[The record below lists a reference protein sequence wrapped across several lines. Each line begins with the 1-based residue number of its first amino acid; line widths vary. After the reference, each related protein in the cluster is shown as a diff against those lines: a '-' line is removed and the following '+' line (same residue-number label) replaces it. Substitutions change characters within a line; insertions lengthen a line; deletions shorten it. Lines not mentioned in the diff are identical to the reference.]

1 MINFAPVMNQSNL
14 TLTALHYGVISG
26 LAVFTFY
33 FLLYATGNNLFGP
46 ASMLGV
52 WIPVVF
58 IVLATR
64 SHRDQ
69 NLGGSLSYGQ
79 GVAIGIMT
87 TVFSVTLFGLS
98 FYLFGVLYAAEL
110 IEFYKSQAAE
120 GLERGK
126 DFVSEA
132 LLDKALEGLE
142 QATMS
147 SLAFS
152 ESFNKFLWGG
162 VVSLVTA
169 GVMRK
174 KGAVTENSDWQ

>member
-1 MINFAPVMNQSNL
+1 MINFAPAMNQSNL
-14 TLTALHYGVISG
+14 TKTALHYGVISG
-26 LAVFTFY
+26 LTVFAFY

-46 ASMLGV
+46 ASMLGI

-64 SHRDQ
+64 FHRDQ
-69 NLGGSLSYGQ
+69 NLGGALSYGQ
-79 GVAIGIMT
+79 GFAMGMMT
-87 TVFSVTLFGLS
+87 TVFSVTLFGLC
-98 FYLFGVLYAAEL
+98 FYLFGILYATGL
-110 IEFYKSQAAE
+110 VEFYKSQAAE
-120 GLERGK
+120 GLEQGK
-126 DFVSEA
+126 DFVSEDI
-132 LLDKALEGLE
+132 LDKALEGLE

-169 GVMRK
+169 AVMRR
-174 KGAVTENSDWQ
+174 KGTTNDQSDWQ